1 MTDTWRQK
9 LYRAIP
15 KVDEFLEEEIVR
27 SALEEFPR
35 WVVLETVRE
44 LLDSRRREIAGLS
57 SADSGEGSAGVAGTT
72 LLAEFAGRLSS
83 HALPRLRPLINATGI
98 IVHTNLGRSV
108 LPPAAIAQAN
118 IIARGYS
125 NLEYDLSAGARGSR
139 QDLVTALLCRLT
151 GAEAALAVNNNA
163 AAVLLCLATLA
174 NHREVVVSRGQLVEI
189 GGSFRIP
196 DVMARSGAVLRE
208 VGTTNKTHPHDY
220 RGAVGPDT
228 ALLLKVHTSNFQVVG
243 FTSSVSTAALAAIG
257 KEENIPVMED
267 LGSGC
272 LVDLAP
278 FGLRG
283 EPTVRTV
290 VSDGADIVTFSGDKL
305 LGGPQAGL
313 IVGRRALI
321 ERIQSNPLLRALRP
335 DKVTLAALETTLRIY
350 NEGEKAF
357 EKIPTLRMISEP
369 PEKVQRRARRLL
381 RRLDSDTR
389 RLLGA
394 SLVPSAAQV
403 GGGALPLQ
411 EIPSFALA
419 LGTTTRPAHRL
430 EEEFRSL
437 ATPVIGRIFENRLL
451 FDMRT
456 VEENEIGLLA
466 DCLAAI
472 AAS

>member
-1 MTDTWRQK
+1 LTESWRQE

-15 KVDEFLEEEIVR
+15 KVDEFLEEEVVR
-27 SALEEFPR
+27 RALAEFPR
-35 WVVLETVRE
+35 WVVLDTVRE
-44 LLDSRRREIAGLS
+44 LLERRRRDIARLTS
-57 SADSGEGSAGVAGTT
+57 SDSGSPAVLPLPEEFSA
-72 LLAEFAGRLSS
+72 RLSV

-108 LPPAAIAQAN
+108 LPPDVVARADIV
-118 IIARGYS
+118 ARGYS
-125 NLEYDLSAGARGSR
+125 NLEYDLSAGGRGSR
-139 QDLVTALLCRLT
+139 QDLVGPLLCRLT

-174 NHREVVVSRGQLVEI
+174 DRREVIVSRGQLVEI

-196 DVMARSGAVLRE
+196 DVMTRSGAVLRE
-208 VGTTNKTHPHDY
+208 VGTTNKTHLHDY
-220 RGAVGPDT
+220 RDAVGPDT
-228 ALLLKVHTSNFQVVG
+228 ALFLKVHTSNFQVVG
-243 FTSSVSTAALAAIG
+243 FTSSVSTAALAALG
-257 KEENIPVMED
+257 READIPVVED

-272 LVDLAP
+272 LVDLSP

-283 EPTVRTV
+283 EPTVRSIV
-290 VSDGADIVTFSGDKL
+290 ADGADIVTFSGDKL

-313 IVGRRALI
+313 IVGRQSLL
-321 ERIQSNPLLRALRP
+321 ERIQRNPLLRALRP
-335 DKVTLAALETTLRIY
+335 DKVTLAALEATLRVY

-369 PEKVQRRARRLL
+369 AEEVRRRARRLL
-381 RRLDSDTR
+381 RRLDADTR

-394 SLVPSAAQV
+394 VLVPSAAQV

-419 LGTTTRPAHRL
+419 LGTADRPAHRL
-430 EEEFRSL
+430 EEGFRNL
-437 ATPVIGRIFENRLL
+437 PTPVIGRIFEDRLL
-451 FDMRT
+451 LDMRT
-456 VEENEIGLLA
+456 VDAGETGRLA
-466 DCLAAI
+466 DCLAAV

>member
-1 MTDTWRQK
+1 MTESWRQK
-9 LYRAIP
+9 LYREIP
-15 KVDEFLEEEIVR
+15 KVDEFLEEEPVR
-27 SALEEFPR
+27 RALGEFPR

-44 LLDSRRREIAGLS
+44 LLDRRRGEITRLSAAAAGDG
-57 SADSGEGSAGVAGTT
+57 AVAAS
-72 LLAEFAGRLSS
+72 LLAEFAALLSA

-108 LPPAAIAQAN
+108 LPPAAIAQAD

-125 NLEYDLSAGARGSR
+125 NLEYDLGAGARGSR
-139 QDLVTALLCRLT
+139 QDLVTELLCHLT

-174 NHREVVVSRGQLVEI
+174 HRREVVVSRGQLVEI

-196 DVMARSGAVLRE
+196 DVMTRSGAVLRE

-220 RGAVGPDT
+220 RGAIGPDT

-243 FTSSVSTAALAAIG
+243 FTSSVSIAALAAMG
-257 KEENIPVMED
+257 KEEGIPVMED

-272 LVDLAP
+272 LVDLSP
-278 FGLRG
+278 YGLRG
-283 EPTVRTV
+283 EPTVRSV
-290 VSDGADIVTFSGDKL
+290 VNDGADIVTFSGDKL

-313 IVGRRALI
+313 IVGRRALL
-321 ERIQSNPLLRALRP
+321 ERIQRNPLLRALRP
-335 DKVTLAALETTLRIY
+335 DKVTLAALEATLRLY
-350 NEGEKAF
+350 REGEKAF

-369 PEKVQRRARRLL
+369 VEKVRRRARRLL
-381 RRLDSDTR
+381 RRLGSDTR
-389 RLLGA
+389 RRLGTA
-394 SLVPSAAQV
+394 IVPSAAQV

-419 LGTTTRPAHRL
+419 LGTAARPAHRL
-430 EEEFRSL
+430 EEEIRKLS
-437 ATPVIGRIFENRLL
+437 TPVIGRILDNRLL
-451 FDMRT
+451 LDMRT
-456 VEENEIGLLA
+456 VEESEIGP
-466 DCLAAI
+466 LAASLDAL